1 MKSLRSKD
9 TTLNAAMYIFGKY
22 IHYIDGMVWY
32 YTIDISLE
40 IQMAEVAVL
49 IVIYYKLYLVLWK
62 KHSCEMVW
70 CKWQQPKKFSAL
82 NRDYWTLRQNPFGW
96 EMGKHRKS

>member
-1 MKSLRSKD
+1 MLKFVQNYLSLISS
-9 TTLNAAMYIFGKY
+9 TY
-22 IHYIDGMVWY
+22 IHRVQRVH
-32 YTIDISLE
+32 ISLE

>member
-1 MKSLRSKD
+1 
-9 TTLNAAMYIFGKY
+9 
-22 IHYIDGMVWY
+22 MVWY
-32 YTIDISLE
+32 YSTIDISLE

>member
-1 MKSLRSKD
+1 MFKITCAYHEISKI
-9 TTLNAAMYIFGKY
+9 LSNAATYIFSTY
-22 IHYIDGMVWY
+22 MV
-32 YTIDISLE
+32 DISLE

-82 NRDYWTLRQNPFGW
+82 NRDYWTLQQNPFGW